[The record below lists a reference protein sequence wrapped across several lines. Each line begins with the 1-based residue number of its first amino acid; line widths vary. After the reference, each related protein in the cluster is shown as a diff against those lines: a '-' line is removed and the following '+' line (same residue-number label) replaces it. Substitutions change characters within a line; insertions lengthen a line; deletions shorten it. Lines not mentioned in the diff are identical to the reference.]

1 MDTIRRVIRKI
12 REAQGRD
19 LCLWLIPRKDGR
31 VKKVRFGFNHACAF
45 GTATVLMAT
54 GVVYL
59 GLDYSKF
66 ISAKSKIE
74 SLFKATKAQSTST
87 KAGNSGDDS
96 QDQLISLDYHESL
109 MSQIKFLTDEHYK
122 SKAYE
127 AQLKSRLTALKA
139 ALESELPMDLLQE
152 DPKLSNPLAAPKKDV
167 GGAEIE
173 CKSGAEDCLP
183 RVEDVRASLAWNFG
197 DMLPSVEGDSG
208 TDLLGA
214 LNKYLKVL
222 ESMPITRPAVGW
234 VTSGFGLRRS
244 PFSGNLTK
252 HQGIDFS
259 LPSNAEV
266 VTTADG
272 VVKSVVRTR
281 TYGLM
286 IEIQHNK
293 RVTTRYA
300 HLNRSTVKVGDKV
313 CRGEVIGVSGSTG
326 RSTGPHLHYEV
337 RVDKKPV
344 DPRKFLA
351 VGASLSPDLLEMEQ

>member
-12 REAQGRD
+12 RDAQGRD

-31 VKKVRFGFNHACAF
+31 VSKVRFGFNHACAF
-45 GTATVLMAT
+45 GAASVLIAT

-59 GLDYSKF
+59 GIDYSKF
-66 ISAKSKIE
+66 VSAKSKIE
-74 SLFKATKAQSTST
+74 SLFKAQKKEA
-87 KAGNSGDDS
+87 SGDDS
-96 QDQLISLDYHESL
+96 QDQIISLDYHDSL
-109 MSQIKFLTDEHYK
+109 LSQIKFLTDEHYK

-127 AQLKSRLTALKA
+127 AQLKSRLLALKS

-152 DPKLSNPLAAPKKDV
+152 DPKLSAPFAAPKKDV

-173 CKSGAEDCLP
+173 CKNGAEDCLP
-183 RVEDVRASLAWNFG
+183 RVEDVKAALSWNFG
-197 DMLPSVEGDSG
+197 DMLPSVEDKSG
-208 TDLLGA
+208 QDLMEA
-214 LNKYLKVL
+214 LNKYLRAL
-222 ESMPITRPAVGW
+222 ESMPLTRPAVGW

-259 LPSNAEV
+259 LPSNAQIV
-266 VTTADG
+266 STADG
-272 VVKSVVRTR
+272 VVKSVIRTR

-300 HLNRSTVKVGDKV
+300 HLNRANVKVGDKV

-344 DPRKFLA
+344 DPKKFLA
-351 VGASLSPDLLEMEQ
+351 AGMSLAPALTELN